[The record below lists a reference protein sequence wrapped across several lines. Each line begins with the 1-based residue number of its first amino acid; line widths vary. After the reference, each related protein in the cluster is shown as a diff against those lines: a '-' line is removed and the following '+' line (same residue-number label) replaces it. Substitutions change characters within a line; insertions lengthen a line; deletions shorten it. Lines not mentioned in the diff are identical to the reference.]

1 MKKPYSELCEQE
13 KQSIVQSFYLN
24 KNLSL
29 DEISDLLN
37 LSRRSVRRVLLES
50 GIESRRKNR
59 YKFNESYFNKKNL
72 TKTGAYLLGY
82 IAADG
87 FVGEGKFNNLV
98 VHSND
103 LEIVEIFKKELEY
116 DGEIKKSAVGGF
128 ENSTFGY
135 VLNVS
140 SKELIKDLNELG
152 IYSKKSLTYSK
163 LPCISEELIPDFVR
177 GYFDGDGS
185 FNSNLSSSICKKNGK
200 TYTARKGT
208 LSIICTRELSEQI
221 VDALKIKKFSLRKSK
236 TQELIYLTI
245 SAKGEL
251 KRLYDLMYYENCS
264 CLKRKQNKWFNHLS
278 ALNQ

>member
-116 DGEIKKSAVGGF
+116 DGKIKKSSVGGF
-128 ENSTFGY
+128 KNSTFGY
-135 VLNVS
+135 LINVS

-163 LPCISEELIPDFVR
+163 LPDISEEVIPDFVR

-185 FNSNLSSSICKKNGK
+185 FISSVNSSISKKNGRQYS
-200 TYTARKGT
+200 YTKGCF
-208 LSIICTRELSEQI
+208 SIIGTEPILRAIVSALNIKRFNLS
-221 VDALKIKKFSLRKSK
+221 KSK
-236 TQELIYLTI
+236 TQGLFYLKVC
-245 SAKGEL
+245 SKGEL